1 LPPQKNAWRGVSGM
15 HHWEVGGPINIG
27 WPDHN
32 VPEREYTI
40 VEVEKLSQV
49 FRSRVTNGK
58 KEGGFLVVFD
68 CPEVVL
74 EMLAEKATQ
83 VLGFKVIVSN
93 LRCSIDGNVL
103 RSFDYEWYPTPE
115 FADRP
120 SDLARTISEA
130 LEGMRT
136 TN

>member
-1 LPPQKNAWRGVSGM
+1 M
-15 HHWEVGGPINIG
+15 HHWEKGGPISIG

-32 VPEREYTI
+32 IPEREYTI
-40 VEVEKLSQV
+40 VEMDRLGQV
-49 FRSRVTNGK
+49 FRSRVTDGK

-74 EMLAEKATQ
+74 EMLAEQATSR
-83 VLGFKVIVSN
+83 LGFKVIVSS
-93 LRCSIDGNVL
+93 LRCSIEGTVL

-120 SDLARTISEA
+120 SNLARTIAEA
-130 LEGMRT
+130 LDEMR
-136 TN
+136 NSG

>member
-1 LPPQKNAWRGVSGM
+1 M
-15 HHWEVGGPINIG
+15 HHWEKGGPISIG
-27 WPDHN
+27 WPDHD

-40 VEVEKLSQV
+40 VEAELLGQV
-49 FRSRVTNGK
+49 FRSRVTDGK

-74 EMLAEKATQ
+74 EMLAESATSK
-83 VLGFKVIVSN
+83 LGFKVIVSS
-93 LRCSIDGNVL
+93 LRCSIEGTIL

-120 SDLARTISEA
+120 SHLARAISET
-130 LEGMRT
+130 LEEMRSSG
-136 TN
+136 

>member
-1 LPPQKNAWRGVSGM
+1 M
-15 HHWEVGGPINIG
+15 HHWEKGGPISIG

-40 VEVEKLSQV
+40 VEVELLGQV
-49 FRSRVTNGK
+49 FRGRVTDGK

-74 EMLAEKATQ
+74 EMLAEQASNR
-83 VLGFKVIVSN
+83 LGFKVIVSN
-93 LRCSIDGNVL
+93 LRCSIDGTVL

-130 LEGMRT
+130 LEEMRGT
-136 TN
+136 G

>member
-1 LPPQKNAWRGVSGM
+1 M
-15 HHWEVGGPINIG
+15 HHWEKGGPISIG

-40 VEVEKLSQV
+40 VEVELLGQV
-49 FRSRVTNGK
+49 FRGRVTDGK

-74 EMLAEKATQ
+74 EMLAEQASNR
-83 VLGFKVIVSN
+83 LGFKVIVSN
-93 LRCSIDGNVL
+93 LRCSIEGTVL

-120 SDLARTISEA
+120 SDLARTISET
-130 LEGMRT
+130 LEEMRGT
-136 TN
+136 G

>member
-1 LPPQKNAWRGVSGM
+1 M
-15 HHWEVGGPINIG
+15 HHWEKGGPISIG
-27 WPDHN
+27 WPDHD

-40 VEVEKLSQV
+40 VEAELLGQV
-49 FRSRVTNGK
+49 FRSRVTDGK

-74 EMLAEKATQ
+74 EMLAESATSK
-83 VLGFKVIVSN
+83 LGFKVIVSN
-93 LRCSIDGNVL
+93 LRCSIEGTVL

-120 SDLARTISEA
+120 SDLAQTISET
-130 LEGMRT
+130 LEEMRSSG
-136 TN
+136 

>member
-1 LPPQKNAWRGVSGM
+1 M
-15 HHWEVGGPINIG
+15 HHWEKGGPISIG
-27 WPDHN
+27 WPDHD

-40 VEVEKLSQV
+40 VEAELLGQV
-49 FRSRVTNGK
+49 FRSRVTDGK

-74 EMLAEKATQ
+74 EMLAESATSK
-83 VLGFKVIVSN
+83 LGFKVIVSN
-93 LRCSIDGNVL
+93 LRCSIEGTIL

-120 SDLARTISEA
+120 SDLARTISET
-130 LEGMRT
+130 LEEMRSSG
-136 TN
+136 

>member
-1 LPPQKNAWRGVSGM
+1 M
-15 HHWEVGGPINIG
+15 HHWEKGGPISIG

-40 VEVEKLSQV
+40 VEAELLGQV
-49 FRSRVTNGK
+49 FRSRVTDGK

-68 CPEVVL
+68 CPEAVL
-74 EMLAEKATQ
+74 EMLAESATSK
-83 VLGFKVIVSN
+83 LGFKVIVSN
-93 LRCSIDGNVL
+93 LRCSIEGTIL

-120 SDLARTISEA
+120 SDLARTISET
-130 LEGMRT
+130 LEEMRSSS
-136 TN
+136 

>member
-1 LPPQKNAWRGVSGM
+1 M
-15 HHWEVGGPINIG
+15 HHWEKGGPISIG

-40 VEVEKLSQV
+40 VEVELLGQV
-49 FRSRVTNGK
+49 FRGRVTDGK

-74 EMLAEKATQ
+74 EMLAEQASNR
-83 VLGFKVIVSN
+83 LGFKVIVSN
-93 LRCSIDGNVL
+93 LRCSIEGTIL

-120 SDLARTISEA
+120 SDLARTISET
-130 LEGMRT
+130 LEEMRGT
-136 TN
+136 G

>member
-1 LPPQKNAWRGVSGM
+1 
-15 HHWEVGGPINIG
+15 
-27 WPDHN
+27 
-32 VPEREYTI
+32 
-40 VEVEKLSQV
+40 
-49 FRSRVTNGK
+49 
-58 KEGGFLVVFD
+58 
-68 CPEVVL
+68 
-74 EMLAEKATQ
+74 MLAEKATQ

-120 SDLARTISEA
+120 SDLVRTISEA
-130 LEGMRT
+130 LKGMRA

>member
-1 LPPQKNAWRGVSGM
+1 M
-15 HHWEVGGPINIG
+15 
-27 WPDHN
+27 
-32 VPEREYTI
+32 PEREYTI
-40 VEVEKLSQV
+40 VEAEKLGQV

-120 SDLARTISEA
+120 SDLARTVSEA
-130 LEGMRT
+130 LENMRT
-136 TN
+136 TNGESGSDKGK

>member
-1 LPPQKNAWRGVSGM
+1 M
-15 HHWEVGGPINIG
+15 HHWEKGGLISIG
-27 WPDHN
+27 WPDYD

-40 VEVEKLSQV
+40 VEAQLLGKV
-49 FRSRVTNGK
+49 FRSRVTDGK

-74 EMLAEKATQ
+74 EMLAESATSK
-83 VLGFKVIVSN
+83 LGFKVIVSN
-93 LRCSIDGNVL
+93 LRCSIEGTIL

-120 SDLARTISEA
+120 SDLARTISET
-130 LEGMRT
+130 LEEMRSSS
-136 TN
+136 

>member
-1 LPPQKNAWRGVSGM
+1 M
-15 HHWEVGGPINIG
+15 HHWEKGGPISIG
-27 WPDHN
+27 WPDHD

-40 VEVEKLSQV
+40 VEAELLGQV
-49 FRSRVTNGK
+49 FRSRVTDGK

-74 EMLAEKATQ
+74 EMLAESATSK
-83 VLGFKVIVSN
+83 LGFKVIVSN
-93 LRCSIDGNVL
+93 LRCSIEGTVL

-130 LEGMRT
+130 LEEMRSSG
-136 TN
+136 

>member
-1 LPPQKNAWRGVSGM
+1 M
-15 HHWEVGGPINIG
+15 HHWEKGGPISIG

-40 VEVEKLSQV
+40 VEVELLGQV
-49 FRSRVTNGK
+49 FRGRVTDGK

-74 EMLAEKATQ
+74 EMLAEQASNR
-83 VLGFKVIVSN
+83 LGFKVIVSN
-93 LRCSIDGNVL
+93 LRCSIEGTIL

-130 LEGMRT
+130 LEEMRGT
-136 TN
+136 G

>member
-1 LPPQKNAWRGVSGM
+1 M
-15 HHWEVGGPINIG
+15 HHWEKGGPISIG

-40 VEVEKLSQV
+40 VEAELLGQV
-49 FRSRVTNGK
+49 FRSRVTDGK

-74 EMLAEKATQ
+74 EMLAESATSK
-83 VLGFKVIVSN
+83 LGFKVIVSN
-93 LRCSIDGNVL
+93 LRCSIEGTVL

-120 SDLARTISEA
+120 SDLARTISET
-130 LEGMRT
+130 LDEMRSSG
-136 TN
+136 

>member
-1 LPPQKNAWRGVSGM
+1 M
-15 HHWEVGGPINIG
+15 HHWEKGGPISIG

-32 VPEREYTI
+32 VPEREYII
-40 VEVEKLSQV
+40 VEVERLGQV
-49 FRSRVTNGK
+49 FRGRVTDGK

-74 EMLAEKATQ
+74 EMLAEQASNR
-83 VLGFKVIVSN
+83 LGFKVIVSN
-93 LRCSIDGNVL
+93 LRCSIEGTVL

-120 SDLARTISEA
+120 SDLARTISET
-130 LEGMRT
+130 LEEMRGT
-136 TN
+136 G

>member
-1 LPPQKNAWRGVSGM
+1 M
-15 HHWEVGGPINIG
+15 HHWEKGRPISIG
-27 WPDHN
+27 WPAHD

-40 VEVEKLSQV
+40 VEAALLGQV
-49 FRSRVTNGK
+49 FRSRVTDGK

-74 EMLAEKATQ
+74 EMLAESATSK
-83 VLGFKVIVSN
+83 LGFKVIVSN
-93 LRCSIDGNVL
+93 LRCSIEGTVL

-120 SDLARTISEA
+120 SDLARTISET
-130 LEGMRT
+130 LEEMKRSG
-136 TN
+136 

>member
-1 LPPQKNAWRGVSGM
+1 M
-15 HHWEVGGPINIG
+15 HHWEEGGPISIG
-27 WPDHN
+27 WPDHD

-40 VEVEKLSQV
+40 VEAERLGQV
-49 FRSRVTNGK
+49 FRSRVTDGK

-74 EMLAEKATQ
+74 EMLAESATSK
-83 VLGFKVIVSN
+83 LGFKVIVSN
-93 LRCSIDGNVL
+93 LRCSIEGTVL

-120 SDLARTISEA
+120 SDLARTISET
-130 LEGMRT
+130 LEEMRSSG
-136 TN
+136 